1 MSFNHILFGRAGGI
15 ATITLNHPPANTLSI
30 SVLQELDAAFGEIEK
45 DQTVRAVLLT
55 GSGERFF
62 SGGADI
68 KELATLDAGEQSVRG
83 QLLLRR
89 IEMLPKPVIAAIN
102 GYALG
107 GGLELA
113 MSCHL
118 RYAADTARLG
128 EPEITLGLAPSWGA
142 TQRLPRL
149 IGRTRALDLLLSGR
163 AITAQEAERYGLVNR
178 VVPAAELQ
186 AAALTFAQRLAAAAP
201 LAVKAILECV
211 DTGLTK
217 GLEKGFDAEREN
229 AHWISKSEDAH
240 IGIHAFLTKQKP
252 EFKGR

>member
-1 MSFNHILFGRAGGI
+1 VEYENILFGRAGGV
-15 ATITLNHPPANTLSI
+15 AAITLNHPPANTLS
-30 SVLQELDAAFGEIEK
+30 VALLQELDAAFGEIEK

-62 SGGADI
+62 SGGADL
-68 KELATLDAGEQSVRG
+68 KELGTLNAGEQSLRG
-83 QLLLRR
+83 QMLFRR
-89 IEMLPKPVIAAIN
+89 IEMATQPVIAAIN

-128 EPEITLGLAPSWGA
+128 ETEITLGLVPSWGA

-149 IGRTRALDLLLSGR
+149 IGSTRALELLLTGR
-163 AITAQEAERYGLVNR
+163 LFTAQEAERYGLVNH

-186 AAALTFAQRLAAAAP
+186 KTALTFAQCLATAAP
-201 LAVKAILECV
+201 LAVKAILEAV
-211 DTGLTK
+211 NAGLTK
-217 GLEKGFDAEREN
+217 GLEKGLDVEREN
-229 AHWISKSEDAH
+229 AHWISKTEDARV
-240 IGIHAFLTKQKP
+240 GIHAFLTKQKP